1 MNVFRKY
8 TRQSLA
14 RSPART
20 LVTVVGIILSMS
32 LFTAVIEGAYSGLQ
46 YLIRRAVELEGAYHG
61 YYIGLSEEQAA
72 DIIGNDTALAN
83 TAIWQQVGW
92 AVVNADTYG
101 WRYLLVEDVSDNFEE
116 LMAVRLT
123 EGRMPEN
130 EREILLPQNVNWI
143 LSTDT
148 GVEYHVGD
156 VVAFDLGRRVRDG
169 VELGEDEWIRQDIAA
184 KKEEVVD
191 AVERTYTVVG
201 FYTGF
206 SSEVDG
212 DLPGYTALTRGGGTG
227 SCRVFFTM
235 KHPGQFNFYQ
245 MTAKPLSV
253 IPHRSLLRYYGVTSS
268 GLTNM
273 FLGLTVFLVLLI
285 AFGSVSL
292 IYNSFSISVGER
304 TRQFGLLR
312 SVGATKKQ
320 LKSCVRYE
328 ALLLSAV
335 GIPAGL
341 VVGCTG
347 IGITLW
353 ALRDYFAAIEMV
365 STETRMEL
373 VLSPAPLALSAAVCL
388 ATVLISAGV
397 PAQRAVRL
405 TAIEAI
411 RQSGD
416 IKMKPREVQVSP
428 LTRKW
433 FGFEGMMAAKSF
445 KRDRKRYQAT
455 VFSLFLSVTLFISA
469 SSLCAYVTG
478 SVDVMTGLTAAA
490 DLIYY
495 DNGASLDDPDGTLA
509 LLSSAKGVTQASY
522 FDGKYGALWLPT
534 DLLSRELSALER
546 EASRTF
552 NDPFPYGGVYRLNR
566 RAVSYAVLSIAHE
579 YRRIE
584 RYGTRGRLRQRQQV
598 EEFAAVDPAFVVDDL
613 ALDKR
618 NHRIAAAECKRTYL
632 KKGDK
637 EFPDMFKIKF
647 FQFNTFLFKPHL
659 LEKFGS
665 VEVGRRSGN
674 RTPRQKMG
682 NRQIIAALVEVHP
695 GLHAVPRLELMPEQ
709 CRCRNGYRHRPAVVA
724 PTLRKCRTR
733 QRRPAL
739 HQRQHF
745 GRRMNDIDLALT
757 AVGQQQRADAVYL
770 EVVVAAV
777 VGRNKEL
784 DARITPHGAV
794 VVGRR
799 GCRALLGDIETQ
811 HQQFARMKHAERH
824 LRRIG
829 IVVGPVAACHRLRQG
844 LCECAFDSSS
854 VVRIGDGYFANLHIC
869 IGFPQK

>member
-1 MNVFRKY
+1 M
-8 TRQSLA
+8 
-14 RSPART
+14 
-20 LVTVVGIILSMS
+20 
-32 LFTAVIEGAYSGLQ
+32 
-46 YLIRRAVELEGAYHG
+46 
-61 YYIGLSEEQAA
+61 
-72 DIIGNDTALAN
+72 
-83 TAIWQQVGW
+83 
-92 AVVNADTYG
+92 VNADTYG

-201 FYTGF
+201 FYAGF

-388 ATVLISAGV
+388 ATVLVSAGV

-522 FDGKYGALWLPT
+522 FDGEYGALWLPT

-566 RAVSYAVLSIAHE
+566 RAVSYAVLSPVFLDDNSFRELCADNGLDAAD
-579 YRRIE
+579 Y
-584 RYGTRGRLRQRQQV
+584 
-598 EEFAAVDPAFVVDDL
+598 FDPAAPAAVLYNRITGRNDHDIWVSVPFFDESKLPFTVYCDGL
-613 ALDKR
+613 SALDGYVLFD
-618 NHRIAAAECKRTYL
+618 AGWDE
-632 KKGDK
+632 GDYNVYYYYP
-637 EFPDMFKIKF
+637 EAGYRA
-647 FQFNTFLFKPHL
+647 LCC
-659 LEKFGS
+659 GS
-665 VEVGRRSGN
+665 VAPVDEMDESLIV
-674 RTPRQKMG
+674 
-682 NRQIIAALVEVHP
+682 A
-695 GLHAVPRLELMPEQ
+695 
-709 CRCRNGYRHRPAVVA
+709 RPASEAEATFELSVLGTVREA
-724 PTLRKCRTR
+724 PFALER
-733 QRRPAL
+733 QYAYLIYPYSMRYAVFPEGSETEHTSSHNNSSSLWYAFMAENHSAAYGELYQILENAGLDGER
-739 HQRQHF
+739 
-745 GRRMNDIDLALT
+745 LAD
-757 AVGQQQRADAVYL
+757 RATNNRYQIV
-770 EVVVAAV
+770 
-777 VGRNKEL
+777 
-784 DARITPHGAV
+784 AV
-794 VVGRR
+794 VVSV
-799 GCRALLGDIETQ
+799 
-811 HQQFARMKHAERH
+811 FAYGFIILISLIAVANVFNTISTNVS
-824 LRRIG
+824 LRRREFAMLKSIG
-829 IVVGPVAACHRLRQG
+829 LSEKGFRKMMRWECLIYGLRSLIYGLPASALATLCVYHSVSNAVYVSFYIPWQSVAVAVVSVFAVVFVSMLYASHKLRRDD
-844 LCECAFDSSS
+844 LVDVLKSENF
-854 VVRIGDGYFANLHIC
+854 
-869 IGFPQK
+869 